1 MDELVFI
8 CMQPSANQKRLIK
21 AYIFMKTK
29 ITKNTVAT
37 LFLMSAMALNVQS
50 QTTLTWG
57 RQIGTEKEK

>member
-1 MDELVFI
+1 
-8 CMQPSANQKRLIK
+8 
-21 AYIFMKTK
+21 MKTK
-29 ITKNTVAT
+29 ITKNSFAT

>member
-1 MDELVFI
+1 ME
-8 CMQPSANQKRLIK
+8 
-21 AYIFMKTK
+21 TK

-57 RQIGTEKEK
+57 RQIGTEEEGYAIKLLIITN